1 METCVRLR
9 NHALRESLHVN
20 EHYRLIMAN
29 KENEN
34 VVEPR

>member
-1 METCVRLR
+1 MV
-9 NHALRESLHVN
+9 NVQVN

-34 VVEPR
+34 VVKGRWTLRSF